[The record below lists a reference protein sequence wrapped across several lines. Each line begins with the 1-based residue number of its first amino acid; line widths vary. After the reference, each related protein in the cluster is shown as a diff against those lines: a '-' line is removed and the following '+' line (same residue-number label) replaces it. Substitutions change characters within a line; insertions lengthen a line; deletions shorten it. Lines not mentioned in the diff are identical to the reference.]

1 MTKYKDTELLV
12 NADGSIYH
20 IHLRPDQLAD
30 NIILVGDPDRVPI
43 ISKYFDSIEWKVRN
57 REIHS
62 HTGYVGAKRLSV
74 ISSGMGTDNIDIIIH
89 ELDALVN
96 IDLKTRER
104 KNELKK
110 LNIIRLGT
118 TGAIQPDIPV
128 NTLILSEYG
137 LGIDG
142 LLNFYKDNDNLLEYD
157 LSDSFIDHTGWPE
170 PLPKPYASKGSES
183 LINRI
188 GDGLTRGITIT
199 APGFY
204 GPQARTLRI
213 KGAFP
218 DEYKKIETFTYNN
231 LRVTNFEME
240 TSALYGL
247 SRLLGHEAM
256 TICVAIANRATKEY
270 NGNYGAAVE
279 HMIQT
284 FLERFCNRI

>member
-12 NADGSIYH
+12 NADGSMYH
-20 IHLRPDQLAD
+20 LCLRPDQLAD

-43 ISKYFDSIEWKVRN
+43 ISKYFDSIEWMVQN

-62 HTGYVGAKRLSV
+62 HTGYVGAKRFTV
-74 ISSGMGTDNIDIIIH
+74 MSSGMGTDNIDIIIH
-89 ELDALVN
+89 ELDALAN

-104 KNELKK
+104 KSELKK

-118 TGAIQPDIPV
+118 TGAIQADIPV
-128 NTLILSEYG
+128 NSLILSEYG

-142 LLNFYKDNDNLLEYD
+142 LLNFYQDNDHLLCGD
-157 LSDSFIDHTGWPE
+157 LADSFISHTKWPS

-183 LINRI
+183 LIHRI
-188 GDGLTRGITIT
+188 GDGFTRGITIT

-213 KGAFP
+213 KSAFP
-218 DEYKKIETFTYNN
+218 EEYEKIDSFAFNN
-231 LRVTNFEME
+231 LRITNFEME

-270 NGNYGAAVE
+270 NGNYGDAVE
-279 HMIQT
+279 NMIQT
-284 FLERFCNRI
+284 FLERFCNRV

>member
-1 MTKYKDTELLV
+1 V
-12 NADGSIYH
+12 NADGSMYH
-20 IHLRPDQLAD
+20 LCLRPDQLAD

-43 ISKYFDSIEWKVRN
+43 ISKYFDSIEWMVQN

-62 HTGYVGAKRLSV
+62 HTGYVGAKRLTV
-74 ISSGMGTDNIDIIIH
+74 MSSGMGTDNIDIIIH
-89 ELDALVN
+89 ELDALAN

-104 KNELKK
+104 KTELKK

-142 LLNFYKDNDNLLEYD
+142 LLNFYKDNDNLLAYPLAE
-157 LSDSFIDHTGWPE
+157 SFIEHTEWPK
-170 PLPKPYASKGSES
+170 PLPKPYASRGSKN
-183 LINRI
+183 LIKRM
-188 GDGLTRGITIT
+188 GEGLTKGITIT

-213 KGAFP
+213 KAAFP
-218 DEYKKIETFTYNN
+218 DEYEKIETFKYKD
-231 LRVTNFEME
+231 LRITNFEME

-247 SRLLGHEAM
+247 STLLGHEAM

-270 NGNYGAAVE
+270 NGNYEAAVE
-279 HMIQT
+279 NMIQT
-284 FLERFCNRI
+284 FLERFCNRL